1 MQVWP
6 KITHAMEM
14 DRNPCITE
22 IVSLP
27 TDLSQICLK
36 FILTEKESNISDNTF
51 VISARW
57 EFLNIIHE
65 EINI

>member
-6 KITHAMEM
+6 KITHAIEM
-14 DRNPCITE
+14 DRNPCIAE

-27 TDLSQICLK
+27 TDLLQICLK
-36 FILTEKESNISDNTF
+36 FIRTEKDSNISDNTF

-57 EFLNIIHE
+57 QFVNIIH
-65 EINI
+65 